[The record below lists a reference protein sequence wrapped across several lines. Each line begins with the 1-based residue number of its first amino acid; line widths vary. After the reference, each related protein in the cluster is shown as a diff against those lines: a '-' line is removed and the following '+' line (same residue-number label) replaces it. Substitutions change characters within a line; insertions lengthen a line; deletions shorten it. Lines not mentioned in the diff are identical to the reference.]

1 MRFSRYFLF
10 VMLLNILSHSTN
22 GQDKKFVFNG
32 YLSNMQTVMY
42 EKWNEDWLI
51 ESQFHNRLNF
61 RYYAN
66 EKWTF
71 DLELRNRLIY
81 GDLVRFI
88 PDYSK
93 IVTDDGGWLNLS
105 WMILDEPAFFLYST
119 IDRVWIDYN
128 SGNFQMRVGRQRIN
142 WSQTL
147 VWNPNDIFNAY
158 SYFDFDYIE
167 RPGSDAVR
175 VQYYTGS
182 SSSIDLAAKIDSA
195 NQVTAAGRFVFS
207 AFNYDIQFLT
217 GVFEDNDY
225 VLGAGWAGNIKGAG
239 FRGEFTWFHSLN
251 NSHAEQFMFSVS
263 GDYTFPNSLFL
274 GLDFLYSNIDYDF
287 DGFGDYLISSL
298 NVKNI
303 AFTDFN
309 LLAQASYPITPLLS
323 ASFAVIYYP
332 SEDGFYLGP
341 SIEYSILENLSL
353 SFVFQYF
360 QGKFGTDEINKTTFG
375 FLRFKWNF

>member
-1 MRFSRYFLF
+1 MRFSRYILF
-10 VMLLNILSHSTN
+10 VVLLYIINLSTY

-81 GDLVRFI
+81 GDLVRFV

-93 IVTDDGGWLNLS
+93 IVTDDAGWLNLS

-128 SGNFQMRVGRQRIN
+128 SGNFQIRVGRQRIN

-195 NQVTAAGRFVFS
+195 NQVTAAGRFAFS

-251 NSHAEQFMFSVS
+251 NSHPEQFMFSIS
-263 GDYTFPNSLFL
+263 GDYTFPNSLYL
-274 GLDFLYSNIDYDF
+274 GLDFLYSNIEYDF
-287 DGFGDYLISSL
+287 GGFGDYLISSL

-309 LLAQASYPITPLLS
+309 LLAQVSYPITPLLS
-323 ASFAVIYYP
+323 GSFAVIYYP
-332 SEDGFYLGP
+332 TEDGFYLGP

-360 QGKFGTDEINKTTFG
+360 QGKFGTNEMNKTTFG

>member
-1 MRFSRYFLF
+1 MRFSRYILF
-10 VMLLNILSHSTN
+10 VILLYIINPSTY

-105 WMILDEPAFFLYST
+105 WMILDEPAFFLYSA

-128 SGNFQMRVGRQRIN
+128 SGNFQIRVGRQRIN

-195 NQVTAAGRFVFS
+195 NQVTAAGRFAFS

-225 VLGAGWAGNIKGAG
+225 VLGTGWAGNIKGAG

-251 NSHAEQFMFSVS
+251 NSHPEQFMFSVS

-274 GLDFLYSNIDYDF
+274 GFDFLYSNIDYDF
-287 DGFGDYLISSL
+287 AGFGDYLISSL

-360 QGKFGTDEINKTTFG
+360 QGKFGTDEMNKTTFG

>member
-1 MRFSRYFLF
+1 MKLFRNTLFLA
-10 VMLLNILSHSTN
+10 LLLTSILSAS

-61 RYYAN
+61 RFYAN

-71 DLELRNRLIY
+71 DLEVRNRLLY

-88 PDYSK
+88 PDYSE
-93 IVTDDGGWLNLS
+93 IVSNDAGWMNLS
-105 WMILDEPAFFLYST
+105 WLMLNEPSFFLYST

-128 SGNFQMRVGRQRIN
+128 SGNFQFRVGRQRIN

-175 VQYYTGS
+175 IQYYTGS
-182 SSSIDLAAKIDSA
+182 SSSIDLAAKVDSA
-195 NQVTAAGRFVFS
+195 NKVTAAGRYVFS

-217 GVFEDNDY
+217 GVFENDDY
-225 VLGAGWAGNIKGAG
+225 VLGGGWAGNIKGAG
-239 FRGEFTWFHSLN
+239 FRGEFTWFHSLH
-251 NSHAEQFMFSVS
+251 NSHPEQFMFSIS
-263 GDYTFPNSLFL
+263 GDYTFPNSLFI
-274 GLDFLYSNIDYDF
+274 GLDFLYSNIEYDF

-303 AFTDFN
+303 AFTDYNIF
-309 LLAQASYPITPLLS
+309 AQVSYPITPLLNG
-323 ASFAVIYYP
+323 SFACIYYP
-332 SEDGFYLGP
+332 TEQGFYLGP
-341 SIEYSILENLSL
+341 SIDFSILENLTL

-360 QGKFGTDEINKTTFG
+360 QGKFGTDDVNKTTFG